1 MNLNLTKHAV
11 DALNAASSCARQL
24 GHDHVGAEHIF
35 LSVLAIPA
43 CSAAQRLVAL
53 GLSLDDL
60 TASMKAVLSGGDAGV
75 LQRGP
80 LPLTARTKKILEMS
94 AIEAGPGNAV
104 GTAHLVLAML
114 REGENAAAQLLFNA
128 GVTVD
133 KFLAAG
139 TQGGASARARG
150 TRARRRPRGR
160 RARTARR
167 RRRRR

>member
-75 LQRGP
+75 LQRAP
-80 LPLTARTKKILEMS
+80 VDVHQRDRR
-94 AIEAGPGNAV
+94 V
-104 GTAHLVLAML
+104 GKS
-114 REGENAAAQLLFNA
+114 R
-128 GVTVD
+128 
-133 KFLAAG
+133 K
-139 TQGGASARARG
+139 
-150 TRARRRPRGR
+150 
-160 RARTARR
+160 
-167 RRRRR
+167 

>member
-53 GLSLDDL
+53 GLALDDL

-80 LPLTARTKKILEMS
+80 LPLTARTKKILAATPMGRFGQAEELLG
-94 AIEAGPGNAV
+94 AVLFLLNDEAASFVTGVVIPVDG
-104 GTAHLVLAML
+104 GYLV
-114 REGENAAAQLLFNA
+114 
-128 GVTVD
+128 
-133 KFLAAG
+133 K
-139 TQGGASARARG
+139 
-150 TRARRRPRGR
+150 
-160 RARTARR
+160 
-167 RRRRR
+167 